1 LRARVDWSNDG
12 APLTG
17 APSPFSQAP
26 FVPHEARTMTQ
37 PKRVFIKTYGC
48 QMNVYDSERMADA
61 LAPAGYA
68 PADSAEEADLV
79 LLNTCHIR
87 EKAAEKVY
95 SELGRMRAL
104 SQARAARGGRLLV
117 GVAGCVAQ
125 AEGAEIARRAP
136 LVDLVVGPQ
145 AYHRLPAMVAR
156 AEARGVSGGAST
168 AEVDTEFPA
177 EDKFDHIG
185 RGPVAQGARG
195 PKARRAPAAFLTVQE
210 GCDKFCAFCVV
221 PYTRGAEVSRPVAK
235 LLAEARDLASR
246 GVVEITLLGQNVN
259 AYHGEG
265 PDSEGGGAWSL
276 ARLIGA
282 LARIE
287 GLARIRYTTSHP
299 NDMTD
304 DLIAAHAEI
313 PALAPFLHLPVQS
326 GSDRVLKAMNRR
338 HDAESYL
345 RVLERVR
352 AARPDIA
359 LSGDFIVGFPGET
372 EADFQA
378 TLDLAAEAAYAQ
390 AFSFKYSPRPG
401 TPAADA
407 AAPVPEAVKAERLA
421 RLQAVLADSQS
432 AFNAACV
439 GREMALLLEKPGR
452 RAGQLIGRSPYMQSV
467 HLDADAA
474 RIGEIV
480 TARIVGAGPLSLSGA
495 LGAAAG

>member
-1 LRARVDWSNDG
+1 
-12 APLTG
+12 
-17 APSPFSQAP
+17 
-26 FVPHEARTMTQ
+26 MTQ
-37 PKRVFIKTYGC
+37 ARRVFIKTYGC

-68 PADSAEEADLV
+68 PTDRAEDADLV

-95 SELGRMRAL
+95 SELGRLRVL
-104 SQARAARGGRLLV
+104 SQARAAAGGRLMV

-156 AEARGVSGGAST
+156 AQAGGRAQV
-168 AEVDTEFPA
+168 ETEFPA
-177 EDKFDHIG
+177 EDKFDHI
-185 RGPVAQGARG
+185 ARG

-235 LLAEARDLASR
+235 LLAEARDLVSR

-265 PDSEGGGAWSL
+265 PVSEGGGAWSL
-276 ARLIGA
+276 ARLIAA

-304 DLIAAHAEI
+304 DLIAAHADV

-338 HDAESYL
+338 HDAAGYL
-345 RVLERVR
+345 RLLERVR

-372 EADFQA
+372 EADFRA

-401 TPAADA
+401 TPAAEA
-407 AAPVPEAVKAERLA
+407 AQVPEPVKAARLA
-421 RLQAVLADSQS
+421 RLQAVLAASQS

-439 GREMALLLEKPGR
+439 GRDLAVLLEKPGR
-452 RAGQLIGRSPYMQSV
+452 RAGQLIGRSPYLQSV
-467 HLDADAA
+467 HMDADAA

-480 TARIVGAGPLSLSGA
+480 TARIVSAGPLSL
-495 LGAAAG
+495 AAAAP